1 MALREFR
8 LQRLDRLQDEWVHP
22 AEGREVQA
30 HVVAE
35 VQRPEHP
42 AHEGRSLIVD
52 LLDLRLAGHE
62 GDRDVELAPEFRRFI
77 AVSEE
82 DRAVRPRAGVLDPS
96 DEFVVIGLREGRRK
110 SEDLRILIELR
121 LPAAGNRDEGT
132 GPVGHRDRRPDP
144 EGEGLRSVRP
154 HPALGTKRL
163 PERPEV
169 IGCLS
174 EFVREISDRP
184 VAADP
189 REDSEEVAES
199 PAGRKSGRDGQHGHV
214 VRLHEIAERAPGGDG
229 DGAAPEFDGLR
240 RRRERLLRVSGVRHR
255 DQEILGAAIRRNPVI
270 PDDLDRDLRA
280 VREPRGEHVAADCG
294 TAHADDE
301 DPLGLVDR
309 DPGRS
314 ADLHARRQ
322 LFGKRRDDLPHPSRV
337 HRRDSAHVEHR
348 RPHPARRNKDSA
360 SPGSITR
367 KIVLTIILIYAA
379 AVLRIVDLD
388 PVSAEDIKYDRHS
401 AFSISVNHRDTF
413 TGVTDKDRAT
423 TIARLAAIAKEA
435 VKRENGWAAHAFAD
449 EFRSP
454 GHVPLLNAAEPL
466 LEGRRGHTE
475 LTTALMIMAGL
486 GPTATICEMMADDGR
501 ALSKEDA
508 KAYARARN
516 LVFLEGQDIVRAWR
530 LWSV

>member
-8 LQRLDRLQDEWVHP
+8 LQRLDRLQDEWVYP

-96 DEFVVIGLREGRRK
+96 DELVVIGLREGRRK

-121 LPAAGNRDEGT
+121 LPAAGNRDERA
-132 GPVGHRDRRPDP
+132 GPVDYRDRRPDP

-189 REDSEEVAES
+189 REDSEEVAEG

-214 VRLHEIAERAPGGDG
+214 VRPHEIAERAPGRDG
-229 DGAAPEFDGLR
+229 DDAAPEFDGLR
-240 RRRERLLRVSGVRHR
+240 RRRERLLRVSGVRHG

-270 PDDLDRDLRA
+270 AEDFDRAISALG
-280 VREPRGEHVAADCG
+280 RGEFVLVYDAD
-294 TAHADDE
+294 
-301 DPLGLVDR
+301 
-309 DPGRS
+309 GRE
-314 ADLHARRQ
+314 AETD
-322 LFGKRRDDLPHPSRV
+322 
-337 HRRDSAHVEHR
+337 
-348 RPHPARRNKDSA
+348 
-360 SPGSITR
+360 
-367 KIVLTIILIYAA
+367 LTIASEFVSPAAIRTLRKEAGGLICMTLSGEVRHRIGLPFMTD
-379 AVLRIVDLD
+379 VLRHAGSTYPVLNA
-388 PVSAEDIKYDRHS
+388 VSAEDIKYDRHS

-435 VKRENGWAAHAFAD
+435 LKRENGWAAHAFAD